1 MKRKLFYL
9 FSMVLLCIIGTSR
22 ASADDQLIVSWNTT
36 PELSN
41 DNTDCT
47 KDGTSNNVA
56 TWADGTSA
64 KIMRGDKGQS
74 NGSNITVSGTQYKTI
89 KVSNGA
95 QNKLTMPT
103 GKYAYSLDIYSYVN
117 KATAQADP
125 EGTYYWK
132 EVNGTSYTSPA
143 LTCYSDGDLTKPD
156 KASYSLG
163 GVSSFTF
170 NNAGTQLCYVLF
182 ITTTP
187 ITAQPVSATYGE
199 NETPTALTIEHNST
213 AGTPTFQWYRCDD
226 VNKTNPQAID
236 GATSASYADFS
247 TSTIGTYYYYCEITD
262 DNDTFA
268 SDVAT
273 IEVVSAS
280 SLHTVTYSL
289 GSATDVAGTVPSA
302 EQASYVTIPTNTS
315 LYKFGYTLTGWNDG
329 TATYAAGD
337 IYTPTADVIL
347 TAVFTENTE
356 GLDEFKKDKTVTWYF
371 GKSNGA
377 PDYDGSVTATVQQV
391 KVKNTTVDL
400 GIAMAGGSNEGR
412 TDEWMNNQ
420 QKDMMVP
427 VSPGAVV
434 TAKVYYQNN
443 ASFNGETITY
453 DEQYGTTGNVVY
465 SYTYTGDEPTSIAV
479 NVGNQFLSYIS
490 VTYPGTSVP
499 GANFEDFSAIVNN
512 QTGTLLTQEELV
524 QGTAVSFGIGS
535 GSTRVAANDEDAI
548 AVISGTY
555 HNDHGCTGLNVVV
568 PVPGAVKIGVGQCTY
583 STSKINV
590 KDGNNTT
597 VISITPAASCW
608 KNDHTKVTYMY
619 YTGDPTTLTIN
630 GMSYCPFV
638 SVAAVDL
645 YTLTG
650 SISGGD
656 INGADVV
663 LTSNLTGQE
672 FTATVAD
679 GAFTLD
685 VPADT
690 YSISLENAVG
700 YVLSTPTAVIVTA
713 AAALNLTVAAAA
725 EQTVTGA
732 ITNAPAEAFALTFT
746 ATNDNTHTTVV
757 NCAANATSFEAEL
770 MPDTYTISSS
780 AGTLSTLSQESFQ
793 VISSA
798 VTFNIY
804 YPETVPAATQ
814 QNITVDN
821 TLATATANNYK
832 SVSDALAAAKAG
844 SVSSPVI
851 TLTSGQ
857 TYREQV
863 IVDMANVT
871 LKTSG
876 TEKAKITFYYGIG
889 YSYYSLNS
897 SGYYDKD
904 RAMTRNSM
912 LTRNPDRWGC
922 TVKVTNKGN
931 NFKAENIIFE
941 NSFNQYYTDEEV
953 LDGVHA
959 NGIESIT
966 YNRTLTSGQT
976 GYKAADA
983 KSVTE
988 RAAAIAFENNPT
1000 GCELYNCTFIGSQDT
1015 YYTSGRVYNKNCD
1028 IQGNTDYIFGGGHI
1042 VFDNCNLVIGGYSD
1056 KETSAY
1062 ITAQSGD
1069 SGDSYI
1075 FRDCTVKKGNRTYT
1089 AANLGRDWGGASAT
1103 VYYFNL
1109 VNEDLGNKMS
1119 YTWTNM
1125 GGGVAAG
1132 TANLHI
1138 YDFDQTVNANYS
1150 TTGSTGANING
1161 LLDDADALGLY
1172 AGVVGFL
1179 GFTPERIYEDNLVLG
1194 ESSAYNICRIAA
1206 SDGVERT
1213 VELTRA
1219 ITADK
1224 WATIVLPFAMT
1235 EAQLKGAFG
1244 ENVKV
1249 AELTSGTESKL
1260 NFSYVTATEANK
1272 PYAIKVAAED
1282 SYSGS
1287 ATIDGVTVADATPTQ
1302 ENVDSWNFVGVYDV
1316 NVYMPVGSYFF
1327 KDNQIKKVVSENTN
1341 KIKPFRAYF
1350 AYSGTNTPDAID
1362 YSFDEPTAVENLKEV
1377 AAKQIEG
1384 KFIVDG
1390 QLVVAKNG
1398 KLYNAAGAVIK

>member
-1 MKRKLFYL
+1 MLSLFLLVGVILSVQASGSKTFWKATATTAVTAETNYVESSL
-9 FSMVLLCIIGTSR
+9 LTVSTVYAGTLASYSHTYTSDSEEFAKSIQVRVDAVPSTTNVTGTEKSGSTPLVFAVGDEDVYVVMYYRRQADNTSTSGNRTYTENNGKDIKIVDQSAPTTLLTGTFTTEGTANDDYAYCKKGVTLEANHTYTVWASGTTVQFNGFSYATMHTIT
-22 ASADDQLIVSWNTT
+22 ASA
-36 PELSN
+36 
-41 DNTDCT
+41 
-47 KDGTSNNVA
+47 G
-56 TWADGTSA
+56 
-64 KIMRGDKGQS
+64 S
-74 NGSNITVSGTQYKTI
+74 NGSVSGGGVFAYGETAT
-89 KVSNGA
+89 
-95 QNKLTMPT
+95 LT
-103 GKYAYSLDIYSYVN
+103 
-117 KATAQADP
+117 ATADP
-125 EGTYYWK
+125 GYVFTNWTK
-132 EVNGTSYTSPA
+132 S
-143 LTCYSDGDLTKPD
+143 SD
-156 KASYSLG
+156 S
-163 GVSSFTF
+163 
-170 NNAGTQLCYVLF
+170 
-182 ITTTP
+182 
-187 ITAQPVSATYGE
+187 
-199 NETPTALTIEHNST
+199 
-213 AGTPTFQWYRCDD
+213 
-226 VNKTNPQAID
+226 
-236 GATSASYADFS
+236 S
-247 TSTIGTYYYYCEITD
+247 TSTSNPLEVTVEDDETYT
-262 DNDTFA
+262 A
-268 SDVAT
+268 SF
-273 IEVVSAS
+273 EES
-280 SLHTVTYSL
+280 SNFYTVTYSL

-465 SYTYTGDEPTSIAV
+465 SYTYTGEEPTSIAV

-672 FTATVAD
+672 FIATVAD

-700 YVLSTPTAVIVTA
+700 YVLSTPTAVTVTA

-912 LTRNPDRWGC
+912 LTRNP
-922 TVKVTNKGN
+922 
-931 NFKAENIIFE
+931 
-941 NSFNQYYTDEEV
+941 
-953 LDGVHA
+953 
-959 NGIESIT
+959 
-966 YNRTLTSGQT
+966 
-976 GYKAADA
+976 
-983 KSVTE
+983 
-988 RAAAIAFENNPT
+988 
-1000 GCELYNCTFIGSQDT
+1000 
-1015 YYTSGRVYNKNCD
+1015 
-1028 IQGNTDYIFGGGHI
+1028 
-1042 VFDNCNLVIGGYSD
+1042 
-1056 KETSAY
+1056 
-1062 ITAQSGD
+1062 
-1069 SGDSYI
+1069 
-1075 FRDCTVKKGNRTYT
+1075 
-1089 AANLGRDWGGASAT
+1089 
-1103 VYYFNL
+1103 
-1109 VNEDLGNKMS
+1109 
-1119 YTWTNM
+1119 
-1125 GGGVAAG
+1125 
-1132 TANLHI
+1132 
-1138 YDFDQTVNANYS
+1138 
-1150 TTGSTGANING
+1150 
-1161 LLDDADALGLY
+1161 
-1172 AGVVGFL
+1172 
-1179 GFTPERIYEDNLVLG
+1179 
-1194 ESSAYNICRIAA
+1194 
-1206 SDGVERT
+1206 
-1213 VELTRA
+1213 
-1219 ITADK
+1219 
-1224 WATIVLPFAMT
+1224 
-1235 EAQLKGAFG
+1235 
-1244 ENVKV
+1244 
-1249 AELTSGTESKL
+1249 
-1260 NFSYVTATEANK
+1260 
-1272 PYAIKVAAED
+1272 
-1282 SYSGS
+1282 
-1287 ATIDGVTVADATPTQ
+1287 
-1302 ENVDSWNFVGVYDV
+1302 
-1316 NVYMPVGSYFF
+1316 
-1327 KDNQIKKVVSENTN
+1327 
-1341 KIKPFRAYF
+1341 
-1350 AYSGTNTPDAID
+1350 
-1362 YSFDEPTAVENLKEV
+1362 
-1377 AAKQIEG
+1377 
-1384 KFIVDG
+1384 
-1390 QLVVAKNG
+1390 
-1398 KLYNAAGAVIK
+1398 